1 MLGGLLKAIGQL
13 SDARFRGLVWRAL
26 GLSLVTFAAL
36 WALAWWGVESGGAA
50 LAAWAGADSWWGTAI
65 EWLVALGGLAGVLLA
80 SFVLFPAVMGL
91 VQQLYLEDAAARVE
105 ARHYPELPAVAGQP
119 VVEGIKDG
127 VELALATVVV
137 NVIALPI
144 YMLLVPPVNVI
155 VFYGVNGYL
164 LGREY
169 FEVVAVRRLDRA
181 RVKALRRAYAGR
193 VIAAG
198 VVIAVLMTVP
208 VVNLLA
214 PVIAA
219 AFMVHVVERIRRR
232 AGAPAARTA

>member
-1 MLGGLLKAIGQL
+1 MSRALFKAIAQL

-26 GLSLVTFAAL
+26 AIALAVFAGL
-36 WALAWWGVESGGAA
+36 WALAWWGVEAGGAA
-50 LAAWAGADSWWGTAI
+50 LAAWLGADSWWGTAV
-65 EWLVALGGLAGVLLA
+65 EWLVALGGLAGVLVA
-80 SFVLFPAVMGL
+80 SFLLFPAVMGL
-91 VQQLYLEDAAARVE
+91 AQQFYLEDAAARVE
-105 ARHYPELPAVAGQP
+105 ARHYPDLPPTAGQP
-119 VVEGIKDG
+119 LLEGVKDG
-127 VELALATVVV
+127 VELALATVAV

-144 YMLLVPPVNVI
+144 YLLLVPPVNVI

-181 RVKALRRAYAGR
+181 RVKALRRAHRGR

-198 VVIAVLMTVP
+198 VVIAVLMTLP
-208 VVNLLA
+208 GVNLLA

-232 AGAPAARTA
+232 AGAPDARAA

>member
-105 ARHYPELPAVAGQP
+105 ARHYPELPPVAGQP
-119 VVEGIKDG
+119 VLEGIKDG